1 MADIKNSTPT
11 VAAVA
16 MSAPD
21 IELQEPTFNVP
32 KAKTTMEVFV
42 LINDVIS
49 LFVDLFLK
57 Y

>member
-16 MSAPD
+16 MSAPG

-32 KAKTTMEVFV
+32 NTQGQ
-42 LINDVIS
+42 DDDGS
-49 LFVDLFLK
+49 LRSHQ
-57 Y
+57 